1 MKSLFFIFL
10 VFFSCKI
17 TLYTLI
23 KLFILVDNYMFQQ
36 ACEKYI
42 KNIEIDK
49 AGVTQLVEWLPS
61 KQYVVGSNPITRSLK
76 NMKKYTWKVLYKGRK
91 PIGLVYSI
99 SSWNAEKIAIEKF
112 SKIYKKEDIW
122 IEKQISQNNSVGR
135 VAVL

>member
-1 MKSLFFIFL
+1 M
-10 VFFSCKI
+10 
-17 TLYTLI
+17 TA
-23 KLFILVDNYMFQQ
+23 FQ
-36 ACEKYI
+36 AVCRRFEP
-42 KNIEIDK
+42 DHP
-49 AGVTQLVEWLPS
+49 L
-61 KQYVVGSNPITRSLK
+61 LK
-76 NMKKYTWKVLYKGRK
+76 NMKNYTWKVLYKGRK